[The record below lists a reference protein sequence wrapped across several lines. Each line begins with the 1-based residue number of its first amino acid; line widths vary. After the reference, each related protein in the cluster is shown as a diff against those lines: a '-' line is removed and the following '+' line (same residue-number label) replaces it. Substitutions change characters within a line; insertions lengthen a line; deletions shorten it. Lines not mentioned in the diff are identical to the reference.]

1 MRIFYFKICPTIRP
15 NITREY
21 IPGIRYRPRFAKI
34 PLCTTDLELF
44 YVCVREI
51 LGLEEVRRLM
61 GLVEVRRRMGLEE
74 VHQWVGLEEVHRRIG
89 VKIYP

>member
-1 MRIFYFKICPTIRP
+1 MRIFDFKICPTIRP

-34 PLCTTDLELF
+34 PLCTTDLDQF

-51 LGLEEVRRLM
+51 LGLEEVRQR
-61 GLVEVRRRMGLEE
+61 
-74 VHQWVGLEEVHRRIG
+74 VGLEEVRQRIG